1 MILSG
6 KNEENKSMKKA
17 KRCLI
22 AVVSG
27 VLVASAVL
35 SGCGQSKKEVSIND
49 DHLTVY
55 LWENRLMKNI
65 APYIHEQFPD
75 QDIEFIIG
83 NNDTDLYSYFKEHDE
98 LPDIITV
105 RRFSGTDAQDLQPY
119 LMDFASYDVVSRY
132 YSYALQY
139 YKNSKDEIQWLP
151 ICGIP
156 QTIIA
161 NKTLFDQYG
170 IKIPEN
176 YEEYAQACQ
185 QFYDNGIKPYSLDLA
200 EDWSAHE
207 VIQTGAIGEFMSLD
221 GIKWR
226 SSAESASGDIAFDD
240 ALWERIFSETNTFL
254 RDSHFTKEDISVD
267 INTATQ
273 MFLEGKA
280 AMFHGYPALMQD
292 FQEQMDAELIRIPFF
307 SQISD
312 EAFINM
318 TPSLNIAFNKDL
330 EKDQEKLDLALDVL
344 DCMIS
349 EEGQKL
355 IADGSGVIS
364 LNIDVPS
371 MMEDVPG
378 LEDEISDNSVY
389 IRYSAQK
396 SFDASLEAVHG
407 LLSGEM
413 DATQAYNV
421 FRNVMNSKDTEEKA
435 TVNFEHK
442 YSISLNDKNGR
453 DAASSILTTIRK
465 ENDAQLAF
473 APYYY
478 FTSSVYKGE
487 CAGSR
492 VALMTAKSSDTSLYL
507 AKINGKQIHELVSKY
522 LTDSND
528 DFSVTDKYELPIA
541 SGMKIVIKDEEN
553 KFSLKDIIVN
563 EKKLDE
569 EKEYSILLTE
579 TTMSIL
585 KKINPECAIEQL
597 NDTTL
602 SSAWV
607 AAMANGQQPSAPE
620 DYIEVEK

>member
-1 MILSG
+1 
-6 KNEENKSMKKA
+6 MKQK
-17 KRCLI
+17 KRYL
-22 AVVSG
+22 AALVAG
-27 VLVASAVL
+27 VLLATAVL
-35 SGCGQSKKEVSIND
+35 SGCGQSKKEISKND

-65 APYIHEQFPD
+65 APYIQEQFPD
-75 QDIEFIIG
+75 HDIEFIVG
-83 NNDTDLYSYFKEHDE
+83 NNDTDLYSYFEEHGE

-226 SSAESASGDIAFDD
+226 SSAESASEDIAFDD

-254 RDSHFTKEDISVD
+254 RDSYFTKEDISVD

-330 EKDQEKLDLALDVL
+330 EKDQEKLELALDVL

-407 LLSGEM
+407 LLSGKM

-597 NDTTL
+597 KDTTL
-602 SSAWV
+602 SSVWV
-607 AAMANGQQPSAPE
+607 ASMANGQQPSAPE